1 MEQKDTVI
9 FNAPAL
15 LPPTPDKNSYQK
27 LKLKKSCT
35 GSLYFKILLLFFFF
49 GLAPSP

>member
-15 LPPTPDKNSYQK
+15 LPPHPRQK
-27 LKLKKSCT
+27 FLPNTKAEKVVHWI
-35 GSLYFKILLLFFFF
+35 FKILLLLFFFF
-49 GLAPSP
+49 CLAPSP

>member
-1 MEQKDTVI
+1 MKQKDTVI

-15 LPPTPDKNSYQK
+15 LPPTPDKNSYPK

-35 GSLYFKILLLFFFF
+35 RSLKFFFFFFFF